1 MNWIRNKQQWR
12 DYLLITLGTA
22 VMAVAT
28 SSIYDPAGLV
38 TGGFSGLA
46 IVIKQL
52 SQMLFGKGVPLWV
65 TNLVLNIPLFLF
77 GIRMSRDFLV
87 KTIFGTLMNTF
98 WIAVL
103 PVLQLVPDDRMLS
116 ALFGG
121 VLMGAGIGLVFI
133 GNGTTGGTD
142 MMAALIQR
150 KLRHY
155 SVAQVMQVLDG
166 IIVIAGIFVF
176 GIHASLYAIVAIYV
190 TTKVTDALMEG
201 MNYAKSAFIIT
212 AHPEQVFDAL
222 ITDPPYASGGWKA
235 SEKNRTTNQKY
246 SSMDKDNALPDFDG
260 DQKDQRSW
268 TRWMAEWLS
277 DARKVCKPGAP
288 ICLFIDW
295 RQYPSITD
303 ALQWAGWIWR
313 GSAVWDKMTSRP
325 QRRAGRL

>member
-77 GIRMSRDFLV
+77 G
-87 KTIFGTLMNTF
+87 TLMNTF
-98 WIAVL
+98 WFAVL

-190 TTKVTDALMEG
+190 TTKMTDALMEG

-212 AHPEQVFDAL
+212 AHPEQVADEL
-222 ITDPPYASGGWKA
+222 MKELDRGASGIHIKGMYTGEERMMVFCVVGK
-235 SEKNRTTNQKY
+235 KQIPQLKQIVGTI
-246 SSMDKDNALPDFDG
+246 DPDAFVVV
-260 DQKDQRSW
+260 
-268 TRWMAEWLS
+268 S
-277 DARKVCKPGAP
+277 DAREVLGEG
-288 ICLFIDW
+288 F
-295 RQYPSITD
+295 QTD
-303 ALQWAGWIWR
+303 F
-313 GSAVWDKMTSRP
+313 S
-325 QRRAGRL
+325 

>member
-77 GIRMSRDFLV
+77 GIRLQLRILADPLR
-87 KTIFGTLMNTF
+87 
-98 WIAVL
+98 VL

-150 KLRHY
+150 KLHHY

-190 TTKVTDALMEG
+190 TTKMTDALMEG

-212 AHPEQVFDAL
+212 AHPEQVADEL
-222 ITDPPYASGGWKA
+222 MKELDRGASGIHIKGMYTGEERMMVFCVVGK
-235 SEKNRTTNQKY
+235 KQIPQLKQIVGTI
-246 SSMDKDNALPDFDG
+246 DPDAFVVV
-260 DQKDQRSW
+260 
-268 TRWMAEWLS
+268 S
-277 DARKVCKPGAP
+277 DAREVLGEG
-288 ICLFIDW
+288 F
-295 RQYPSITD
+295 QTD
-303 ALQWAGWIWR
+303 F
-313 GSAVWDKMTSRP
+313 S
-325 QRRAGRL
+325 

>member
-166 IIVIAGIFVF
+166 IIVIAGIFCLRYPRF
-176 GIHASLYAIVAIYV
+176 
-190 TTKVTDALMEG
+190 ALCDRGNLRDDENDG
-201 MNYAKSAFIIT
+201 CPDGRYELCEIRVY
-212 AHPEQVFDAL
+212 H
-222 ITDPPYASGGWKA
+222 YRASG
-235 SEKNRTTNQKY
+235 
-246 SSMDKDNALPDFDG
+246 
-260 DQKDQRSW
+260 
-268 TRWMAEWLS
+268 
-277 DARKVCKPGAP
+277 
-288 ICLFIDW
+288 
-295 RQYPSITD
+295 
-303 ALQWAGWIWR
+303 AG
-313 GSAVWDKMTSRP
+313 SR
-325 QRRAGRL
+325 